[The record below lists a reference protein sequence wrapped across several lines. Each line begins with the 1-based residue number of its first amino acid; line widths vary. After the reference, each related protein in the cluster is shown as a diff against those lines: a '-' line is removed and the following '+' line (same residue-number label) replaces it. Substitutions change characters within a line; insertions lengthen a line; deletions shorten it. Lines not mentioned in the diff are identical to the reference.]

1 MTSVAVLGA
10 TGNLGSRV
18 ARQVLERGWDLSVAV
33 RSRGR
38 LAPDV
43 ADRARVT
50 IGDLH
55 AMRTDELAGFVEGHD
70 ALVCCAG
77 LVTEGEAFV
86 ALFDKAVTAVEAAG
100 ASSPPAA
107 WFMAGAALLDL
118 DARGRRG
125 VDLPRVRGTYW
136 PHRANLER
144 LQRSRIDWRLLCP
157 GPMVDE
163 PGLGIDRLRVS
174 IDVIPSPLPA
184 SARLLP
190 SPLLLPMFGLKVPEM
205 IIPYADA
212 AALMLGN
219 IAAGGP
225 MSRRRVGIA
234 LPVGQRGRKT
244 QWAARPRDA
253 SAP

>member
-1 MTSVAVLGA
+1 MTSVALLGA
-10 TGNLGSRV
+10 TGNLGSHV
-18 ARQVLERGWDLSVAV
+18 ARQVLERGWELSVAV
-33 RSRGR
+33 RSRSR
-38 LAPDV
+38 LSDEV

-50 IGDLH
+50 TCDLQT
-55 AMRTDELAGFVEGHD
+55 MRAEELAGFVEGHD
-70 ALVCCAG
+70 VLVCCAG
-77 LVTEGEAFV
+77 VVTEGEAFV
-86 ALFDKAVTAVEAAG
+86 TLFDKVVTAVEATR
-100 ASSPPAA
+100 ASSPPVA

-118 DARGRRG
+118 DARGMRG
-125 VDLPRVRGTYW
+125 VDLPRVRVTYG
-136 PHRANLER
+136 PHRANFER
-144 LQRSRIDWRLLCP
+144 LQRSRVDWRLLCP

-163 PGLGIDRLRVS
+163 PGLGIGKLRVS
-174 IDVIPSPLPA
+174 IDIIPSPLPA